1 MSGKP
6 PKWRPDDTLQNEIRE
21 LKRQRAPLIK
31 SKSDLYMAQP
41 KVKFN
46 PEQLKEHLAK
56 RREML
61 DKYDKNIEEK
71 DNQIAEK
78 EKEMREMRE
87 KIATQ
92 GIASLTRRHPHG
104 AKRKKTKRRSYKK

>member
-6 PKWRPDDTLQNEIRE
+6 PKWRPDDTLQTEIKE

-31 SKSDLYMAQP
+31 GKSDLYMAQP
-41 KVKFN
+41 KVKMN
-46 PEQLKEHLAK
+46 PEQLKEYLAK

-61 DKYDKNIEEK
+61 EKYDKNIQEK

-78 EKEMREMRE
+78 EKEMREKRE

-92 GIASLTRRHPHG
+92 GIASLTRRHG
-104 AKRKKTKRRSYKK
+104 GKRRKTKRAFHKK